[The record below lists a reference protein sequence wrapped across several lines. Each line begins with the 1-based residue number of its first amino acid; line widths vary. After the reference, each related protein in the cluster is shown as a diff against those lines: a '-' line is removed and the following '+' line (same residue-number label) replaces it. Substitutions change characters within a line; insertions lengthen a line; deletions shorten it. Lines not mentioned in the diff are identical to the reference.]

1 MKKIIKNVL
10 PNFLFNF
17 LVKIKNNFKKKIYNY
32 KAYVNLAK
40 DRNGLEVGGPSN
52 IFRYDIPIYK
62 NCASLEFVNFSSNTV
77 WEGKLSTLTS
87 YCNFKKG
94 KQHISEA
101 SELDIFSDQQFDFV
115 LSSNC
120 LEHLANPIKALKEW
134 KRVTKDF
141 IILVLPFKD
150 NNFDHRRPITSFDH
164 LIDDYNSNVD
174 EHDLTHLEEILSK
187 HDLKLDPA
195 AGSFEDFK
203 KRSYKNFENRCL
215 HHHVFDN
222 NLVNSICLHLNMN
235 IIEQT
240 LTKDDWI
247 FLIKINR

>member
-17 LVKIKNNFKKKIYNY
+17 FVKIKNNFKKKIYNY

-115 LSSNC
+115 LSYS
-120 LEHLANPIKALKEW
+120 
-134 KRVTKDF
+134 V
-141 IILVLPFKD
+141 
-150 NNFDHRRPITSFDH
+150 
-164 LIDDYNSNVD
+164 
-174 EHDLTHLEEILSK
+174 
-187 HDLKLDPA
+187 
-195 AGSFEDFK
+195 
-203 KRSYKNFENRCL
+203 
-215 HHHVFDN
+215 
-222 NLVNSICLHLNMN
+222 
-235 IIEQT
+235 
-240 LTKDDWI
+240 
-247 FLIKINR
+247 